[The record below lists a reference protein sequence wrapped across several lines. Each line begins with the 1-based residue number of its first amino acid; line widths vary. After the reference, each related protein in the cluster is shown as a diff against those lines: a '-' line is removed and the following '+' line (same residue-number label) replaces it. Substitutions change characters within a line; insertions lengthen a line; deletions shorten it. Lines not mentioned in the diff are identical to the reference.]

1 MLSWMTL
8 DEVRKKQGLLPLS
21 DGAGQVVPDLAQ
33 PEPKQSGLRNKLSSI
48 YWGKKMSSIQYG
60 KFELVLA
67 RNIRET
73 EEIIVVPA
81 ILDRESILQY
91 GNIRS
96 YRPTNEL
103 QDAGFTPIAL
113 DKLLIPNPNIGDD

>member
-1 MLSWMTL
+1 
-8 DEVRKKQGLLPLS
+8 
-21 DGAGQVVPDLAQ
+21 
-33 PEPKQSGLRNKLSSI
+33 
-48 YWGKKMSSIQYG
+48 MSSIQYG
-60 KFELVLA
+60 KFELDSA

-73 EEIIVVPA
+73 EEEIVVPA

-96 YRPTNEL
+96 YRPVNEL
-103 QDAGFTPIAL
+103 QDAAFTPIAL